1 MMNSS
6 HAADETAAVCFGSV
20 YMVITV
26 CVRTPLVKI
35 QMLCNIPLRWRS
47 FEELHSVGSCCSS
60 STEYIYETSVVVA
73 DYCSFSNS
81 SSQYARNHENEQW
94 LERLLCNGKVYLE
107 VVAGQKYL

>member
-6 HAADETAAVCFGSV
+6 HAADETAAVCLGSV

-60 STEYIYETSVVVA
+60 STEYIYELLPTIVPSAIPAHNMQGITKMSNGWSVSCVMA
-73 DYCSFSNS
+73 
-81 SSQYARNHENEQW
+81 
-94 LERLLCNGKVYLE
+94 K
-107 VVAGQKYL
+107 

>member
-35 QMLCNIPLRWRS
+35 QMFCNIPI

-60 STEYIYETSVVVA
+60 STEYIYETSFVVVA
-73 DYCSFSNS
+73 YCSFSNS
-81 SSQYARNHENEQW
+81 SSQYARNLGNEQW
-94 LERLLCNGKVYLE
+94 MERLLV
-107 VVAGQKYL
+107 

>member
-26 CVRTPLVKI
+26 CVRTPQVKI
-35 QMLCNIPLRWRS
+35 QMLCNIPLRLRS

-60 STEYIYETSVVVA
+60 STEYIYETSFVVVA
-73 DYCSFSNS
+73 YCSFSNS
-81 SSQYARNHENEQW
+81 SSQYARNLGNEQW
-94 LERLLCNGKVYLE
+94 MERLLV
-107 VVAGQKYL
+107 

>member
-1 MMNSS
+1 MVNSR

-26 CVRTPLVKI
+26 CVRTPQVKI

-60 STEYIYETSVVVA
+60 STEYIYETSSLLPIIVPSA
-73 DYCSFSNS
+73 IPAHNMQGITKMSN
-81 SSQYARNHENEQW
+81 
-94 LERLLCNGKVYLE
+94 
-107 VVAGQKYL
+107 